1 MNMQPLIFLI
11 GLVFLAGLL
20 GLLYWG
26 YWNARK
32 LDRQIQ
38 RGDPALLT
46 TSTYKREEVIQAPLG
61 STIMEGEIVQVPG
74 QYVQPIQVQHQS
86 YK

>member
-1 MNMQPLIFLI
+1 MQPLIFII
-11 GLVFLAGLL
+11 GLIFLAGLL

>member
-1 MNMQPLIFLI
+1 MQPLTFVI
-11 GLVFLAGLL
+11 GLIFLAGLL

-32 LDRQIQ
+32 LDHQIQ

-46 TSTYKREEVIQAPLG
+46 TSTYKREEVIQAPPG

-74 QYVQPIQVQHQS
+74 QSIQPIQVQHQS

>member
-1 MNMQPLIFLI
+1 MQPLTFVI
-11 GLVFLAGLL
+11 GLIFLAGLL

-32 LDRQIQ
+32 LDHQIQ

-46 TSTYKREEVIQAPLG
+46 TSTYKREEVIQAPPG

-74 QYVQPIQVQHQS
+74 QYTQPIQVQHQS

>member
-1 MNMQPLIFLI
+1 MQPLIFII
-11 GLVFLAGLL
+11 GLIFLAGLL

-46 TSTYKREEVIQAPLG
+46 TSTYKREEVIQAPQG
-61 STIMEGEIVQVPG
+61 STIMELSLIH
-74 QYVQPIQVQHQS
+74 I
-86 YK
+86 